1 MQTESKKHYFF
12 ALIFGY
18 VGLFLC
24 VLGMIFLV
32 VSSRKVDNSNKKI
45 FATLNEILETVEERK
60 NEVRV
65 RFDITV
71 KTVISVKEKLEQ
83 WLSDKEEE
91 VSHEDK
97 IWLDKKLEEL
107 LILLSQ
113 ADQWMELSQSS
124 LQVVNQAI
132 ELANSSGASIETTL
146 TKRIFEEISSVRES
160 LTQLTEEVESI
171 DRQFSV
177 NEKFD
182 INEII
187 LGSVFDFSD
196 KKIASVDI
204 ALGHLKTLDN
214 EIVKA
219 KQSLDSYK
227 NKISAWIRNICILMV
242 LIITW
247 MAIGQ
252 LSLSTIGW
260 VFKLREEALE
270 KKKNTTDE

>member
-24 VLGMIFLV
+24 VLGMIFVV

-83 WLSDKEEE
+83 WSNDKEKE

-146 TKRIFEEISSVRES
+146 TKRIFEEVSSVRES

-214 EIVKA
+214 EIIKA
-219 KQSLDSYK
+219 KQSLDRYK

-260 VFKLREEALE
+260 VFKLREEAL
-270 KKKNTTDE
+270 KKKNGTDE

>member
-1 MQTESKKHYFF
+1 MQTESKKYYFF

-24 VLGMIFLV
+24 VLGMIFVV

-83 WLSDKEEE
+83 WSNDKEKE

-146 TKRIFEEISSVRES
+146 TKRIFEEVSSVRES

-214 EIVKA
+214 EIAKA
-219 KQSLDSYK
+219 KQSLDRYK

-260 VFKLREEALE
+260 VFKLREEAL
-270 KKKNTTDE
+270 KKKNGTDE

>member
-24 VLGMIFLV
+24 VLGMIFVV

-83 WLSDKEEE
+83 WSNDKEEE

-146 TKRIFEEISSVRES
+146 TKRIFEEVSSVRES

-214 EIVKA
+214 EIAKA
-219 KQSLDSYK
+219 KQSLDRYK

-260 VFKLREEALE
+260 VFKLREEAL
-270 KKKNTTDE
+270 KKKNGTDE

>member
-18 VGLFLC
+18 AGLFFC

-32 VSSRKVDNSNKKI
+32 VSSRKVDNANKKI

-71 KTVISVKEKLEQ
+71 KTVISVKEKFEQ
-83 WLSDKEEE
+83 WSSDKEKE
-91 VSHEDK
+91 VSPEDK
-97 IWLDKKLEEL
+97 IWLNKKLEEL

-146 TKRIFEEISSVRES
+146 TK
-160 LTQLTEEVESI
+160 
-171 DRQFSV
+171 
-177 NEKFD
+177 
-182 INEII
+182 
-187 LGSVFDFSD
+187 
-196 KKIASVDI
+196 KIAQRPPS
-204 ALGHLKTLDN
+204 
-214 EIVKA
+214 
-219 KQSLDSYK
+219 SSYHSSFLVVNTSILSQFLNLY
-227 NKISAWIRNICILMV
+227 NK
-242 LIITW
+242 
-247 MAIGQ
+247 
-252 LSLSTIGW
+252 
-260 VFKLREEALE
+260 F
-270 KKKNTTDE
+270 

>member
-24 VLGMIFLV
+24 VLGMIFVV
-32 VSSRKVDNSNKKI
+32 VSSRKVDNSNNKI

-83 WLSDKEEE
+83 WSNDKEEE

-146 TKRIFEEISSVRES
+146 TKRIFEEVLSVRES

-214 EIVKA
+214 EIAKA
-219 KQSLDSYK
+219 KQSLDRYK

-260 VFKLREEALE
+260 VFKLREEAL
-270 KKKNTTDE
+270 KKKNGTDE

>member
-1 MQTESKKHYFF
+1 MKLLLLPSLKKKYASRQIFLHMQTESKKHYFF

-24 VLGMIFLV
+24 VLGMIFVV

-71 KTVISVKEKLEQ
+71 KTVISVKEKLE
-83 WLSDKEEE
+83 
-91 VSHEDK
+91 
-97 IWLDKKLEEL
+97 EL

-146 TKRIFEEISSVRES
+146 TKKSTPFHPSPIPSTAISSS
-160 LTQLTEEVESI
+160 SPQ
-171 DRQFSV
+171 
-177 NEKFD
+177 
-182 INEII
+182 
-187 LGSVFDFSD
+187 
-196 KKIASVDI
+196 
-204 ALGHLKTLDN
+204 
-214 EIVKA
+214 
-219 KQSLDSYK
+219 KQIPSSY
-227 NKISAWIRNICILMV
+227 C
-242 LIITW
+242 
-247 MAIGQ
+247 
-252 LSLSTIGW
+252 
-260 VFKLREEALE
+260 
-270 KKKNTTDE
+270 

>member
-1 MQTESKKHYFF
+1 MQTESKKLYFF

-18 VGLFLC
+18 AGLFLC
-24 VLGMIFLV
+24 VLGMIFIV

-45 FATLNEILETVEERK
+45 FATLIEILETVEERK
-60 NEVRV
+60 NDVRV

-83 WLSDKEEE
+83 WSSNKEED

-97 IWLDKKLEEL
+97 IWLDKKLKEL
-107 LILLSQ
+107 LVLLSQ

-146 TKRIFEEISSVRES
+146 TKKIFKEVSSVRES
-160 LTQLTEEVESI
+160 LNQLNAEVESI

-270 KKKNTTDE
+270 KKNGQNE

>member
-24 VLGMIFLV
+24 VLGMIFVV

-83 WLSDKEEE
+83 WSNDKEKE

-146 TKRIFEEISSVRES
+146 TKRIFEEVSSVRES

-214 EIVKA
+214 EIAKA
-219 KQSLDSYK
+219 KQSLDRYK

-270 KKKNTTDE
+270 KKNGTDE

>member
-24 VLGMIFLV
+24 VLGMIFVV

-83 WLSDKEEE
+83 WSNDKEEE

-146 TKRIFEEISSVRES
+146 TKRIFEEVLSVRES

-214 EIVKA
+214 EIAKA
-219 KQSLDSYK
+219 KQSLDRYK

-260 VFKLREEALE
+260 VFKLREEAL
-270 KKKNTTDE
+270 KKKNGTDE

>member
-24 VLGMIFLV
+24 VLGMIFV
-32 VSSRKVDNSNKKI
+32 VVTSRKVDNSNKKI

-91 VSHEDK
+91 VSPEDK

-146 TKRIFEEISSVRES
+146 TKRIFEEVSSVRES
-160 LTQLTEEVESI
+160 LTQLTEQVESI

-247 MAIGQ
+247 MAVGQ

-270 KKKNTTDE
+270 KKDAKNE